1 MILITGA
8 SGNVG
13 ARTAAILAAHGRPLR
28 LFARDPARVAPLPGA
43 EVVAGDYADP
53 ASLDRAF
60 AGIETALI
68 VSGYAEPGER
78 ARLHGNAI
86 DAARRAGVSNLV
98 YVSFQGASPDSKFP
112 MSRDHHLTEMLLE
125 HSEIPYA
132 ALRDN
137 LYVDLLPER
146 FGPQGLLRGPAADG
160 AAAFVSRDDVA
171 RVAAVALSRPDVVR
185 GPTLVTGPEAMTFAE
200 AARRLSALAGRAL
213 RYEAESVDAGRA
225 WRSRLGA
232 PAWEVDTWL
241 GSYEAVAAG
250 ELETTSDTVKRC
262 TGRDAESLE
271 AYFSRR
277 PDLLA
282 VLRA

>member
-13 ARTAAILAAHGRPLR
+13 SRTAAILAAHGRPLR
-28 LFARDPARVAPLPGA
+28 LMARDPARVARLPGA

-53 ASLDRAF
+53 ASLERAF
-60 AGIETALI
+60 SGIETALL

-86 DAARRAGVSNLV
+86 DAARRAGVENLV
-98 YVSFQGASPDSKFP
+98 YLSFQGASPDSKFP
-112 MSRDHHLTEMLLE
+112 MSRDHHLTELLLE
-125 HSEIPYA
+125 HSEISYA

-137 LYVDLLPER
+137 LYADMLPQM
-146 FGPQGLLRGPAADG
+146 FGPDGVVRGPAADG
-160 AAAFVSRDDVA
+160 AAAFVTRDDVA

-185 GPTLVTGPEAMTFAE
+185 GPTLVTGPAALTFAE
-200 AARRLSALAGRAL
+200 AARRLSVLAGRAL
-213 RYEAESVDAGRA
+213 RYEAETVDAGRA
-225 WRSRLGA
+225 WRSRLGV
-232 PAWEVDTWL
+232 PAWEVDTWV

-250 ELETTSDTVKRC
+250 ELEATGDAVKRF
-262 TGRDAESLE
+262 TGRDPESLE
-271 AYFSRR
+271 AYFTRR

-282 VLRA
+282 ALRA